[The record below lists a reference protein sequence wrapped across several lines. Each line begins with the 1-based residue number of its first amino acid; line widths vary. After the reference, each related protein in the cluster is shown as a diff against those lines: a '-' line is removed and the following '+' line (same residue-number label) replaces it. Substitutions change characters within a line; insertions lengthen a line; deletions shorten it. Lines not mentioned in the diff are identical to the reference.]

1 MKTRKEQLG
10 NKDKPT
16 TEEKEEY
23 TKLEKEINWA
33 TYALYDL
40 NVSINFTNF
49 QETIYIQEC

>member
-33 TYALYDL
+33 TYAMYVFKSL
-40 NVSINFTNF
+40 T
-49 QETIYIQEC
+49 